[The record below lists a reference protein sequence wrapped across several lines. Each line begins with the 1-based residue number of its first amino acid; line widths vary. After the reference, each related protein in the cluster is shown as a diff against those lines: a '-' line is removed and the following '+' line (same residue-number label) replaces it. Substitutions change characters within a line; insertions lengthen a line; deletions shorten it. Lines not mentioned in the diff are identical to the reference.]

1 MQVFLLFFPLT
12 IFLCGSVLLENMSVF
27 QNEEGKASKIHPRKL
42 EVSTRTSINGV
53 SNNFTENQK
62 LCREKRFIGP
72 MGGFMGFI
80 FRLAGFHLEQA
91 SENLH
96 RLGMGFKKMFN
107 FTEGEFKEETSDL
120 KNKETLQT
128 TSEKST
134 QSRKKRFVSSFNLF
148 GYPTLMDLTYQ
159 LLKLRI
165 KSAQDE
171 MIENGFKKILN
182 LREDE
187 YEEGRTDLKK
197 ASNSKE
203 GSGEKGNL
211 EI

>member
-12 IFLCGSVLLENMSVF
+12 IFLCGSLLLENMSVF

-80 FRLAGFHLEQA
+80 FRLAGLHLEQA

-148 GYPTLMDLTYQ
+148 LMNLTYQ
-159 LLKLRI
+159 LLKFRI
-165 KSAQDE
+165 KSPQDE
-171 MIENGFKKILN
+171 MVEIGFKKIFK
-182 LREDE
+182 EKWQE
-187 YEEGRTDLKK
+187 YFR
-197 ASNSKE
+197 N
-203 GSGEKGNL
+203 
-211 EI
+211 